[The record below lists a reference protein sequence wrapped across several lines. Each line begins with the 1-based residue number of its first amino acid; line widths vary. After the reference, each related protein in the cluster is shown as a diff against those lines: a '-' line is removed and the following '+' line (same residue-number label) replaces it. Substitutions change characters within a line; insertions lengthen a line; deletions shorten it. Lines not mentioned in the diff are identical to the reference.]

1 MSLWGVRSLH
11 SLSCR
16 LTALEPSVVAEDE
29 WKCLFVDDV
38 DAGLDFVLENID
50 DSFDGPFELV
60 IDCVLENADD
70 SWDDPIEKS
79 S

>member
-1 MSLWGVRSLH
+1 
-11 SLSCR
+11 
-16 LTALEPSVVAEDE
+16 
-29 WKCLFVDDV
+29 VDDV